1 MNDGIIKGDG
11 TSRKMKA
18 TLPSTYEEFKQA
30 AGAGEQ
36 TLDVM
41 FNSSGW
47 QRQPTF
53 LNKQNLLSDT
63 TATELG
69 FTDLPGATVDQAF
82 LKTLDQVVKFIEKSK
97 ESTFQKLITGRLI

>member
-1 MNDGIIKGDG
+1 MKDGIIKGDG

-18 TLPSTYEEFKQA
+18 TLPATYEEFKQA

-36 TLDVM
+36 PLDVM
-41 FNSSGW
+41 FNAPGW
-47 QRQPTF
+47 QQQPTF

-82 LKTLDQVVKFIEKSK
+82 LKLLETLVAEVSKSK
-97 ESTFQKLITGRLI
+97 ESTFQKLMTGRMI

>member
-82 LKTLDQVVKFIEKSK
+82 LKLLETIMVEVSKSK
-97 ESTFQKLITGRLI
+97 ESTFQKLMTGRLV